1 MYLHENKEELAQLV
15 SDAAIR
21 FERAEAYIL
30 KDYYATMVLREVTSR
45 NPRVVFKGGT
55 CLSKCHHVIDRFSED
70 VDLGMAEVHVTE
82 GMRKALKRAVTEAA
96 DAVGLDITNIDQTRS
111 RRDYNRYDMAL
122 PGGDKLLVETAV
134 ITPASPAL
142 TMPVQSF
149 IGEYCDLSGLHD
161 IAEEYG
167 LEPFEVNANSMERM
181 LCDKAFALC
190 DYYLAGEEPRRHSRH
205 IFDLR
210 KLQGLVSFNEELA
223 ALFAAVRKQRLGK
236 PRCLSADPSVD
247 LAAVLRDLAKNDV
260 YKRDYIDVTTDLLY
274 DDMPYEEAVK
284 AIYELPGFV
293 SGIDWSNC
301 LDLSTADYSRIFAKN
316 ADDLEAMLAAS
327 EATPL
332 EECVSMED
340 GIKDIAER
348 INR

>member
-1 MYLHENKEELAQLV
+1 VDALRFLDLITAEPVSALGDAALEALRKLAAKAGRAAIYENAGFYPAKTSKRLVECEVRDVLHEDQGELAQLV
-15 SDAAIR
+15 S
-21 FERAEAYIL
+21 
-30 KDYYATMVLREVTSR
+30 
-45 NPRVVFKGGT
+45 
-55 CLSKCHHVIDRFSED
+55 
-70 VDLGMAEVHVTE
+70 
-82 GMRKALKRAVTEAA
+82 
-96 DAVGLDITNIDQTRS
+96 
-111 RRDYNRYDMAL
+111 
-122 PGGDKLLVETAV
+122 
-134 ITPASPAL
+134 
-142 TMPVQSF
+142 
-149 IGEYCDLSGLHD
+149 
-161 IAEEYG
+161 
-167 LEPFEVNANSMERM
+167 
-181 LCDKAFALC
+181 
-190 DYYLAGEEPRRHSRH
+190 
-205 IFDLR
+205 DLR